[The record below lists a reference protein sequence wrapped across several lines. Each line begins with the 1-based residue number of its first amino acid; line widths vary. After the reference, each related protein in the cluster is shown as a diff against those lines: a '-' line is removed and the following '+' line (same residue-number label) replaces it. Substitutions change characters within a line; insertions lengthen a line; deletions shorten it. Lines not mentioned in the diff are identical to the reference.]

1 MLVSVFDG
9 KEKPRTS
16 TSLSPAAGPTSSTK
30 LETVIGPNAN
40 FKGAIHSDGGLRVDG
55 IFQGDIQL
63 AGNLVVGETGKV
75 MADIKVQNVSVS
87 GTVKG
92 TINTTGR
99 LEILSTGKVW
109 ADISVVSLLID
120 EGGFFRGQSMMPG
133 EPDSPIP
140 EAPGRKASGPVLD
153 APARF

>member
-1 MLVSVFDG
+1 MPVSVFDG
-9 KEKPRTS
+9 KDKPRTS
-16 TSLSPAAGPTSSTK
+16 LSLSPAAGPTSSTK

-40 FKGAIHSDGGLRVDG
+40 FKGTIQSDGGLRVDG
-55 IFQGDIQL
+55 VFQGEIQM

-87 GTVKG
+87 GIVKG

-109 ADISVVSLLID
+109 ADISVASLLID
-120 EGGFFRGQSMMPG
+120 EGGFYRGQSMMPG
-133 EPDSPIP
+133 EPDLPVL
-140 EAPGRKASGPVLD
+140 EAPGRRVD
-153 APARF
+153 APARS

>member
-1 MLVSVFDG
+1 MSVFDG
-9 KEKPRTS
+9 KEKPQIS
-16 TSLSPAAGPTSSTK
+16 TSLSAAAGPTFTK

-40 FKGAIHSDGGLRVDG
+40 FKGTFQSDGGLRVDG

-87 GTVKG
+87 GMVKG

-109 ADISVVSLLID
+109 ADISVASLLID
-120 EGGFFRGQSMMPG
+120 EGGFYRGQSTMPG
-133 EPDSPIP
+133 ESDLPVL
-140 EAPGRKASGPVLD
+140 EAPGRKVD
-153 APARF
+153 APARS

>member
-1 MLVSVFDG
+1 MSVFDG
-9 KEKPRTS
+9 KEKPKVS
-16 TSLSPAAGPTSSTK
+16 TSPSAAPSTFTK

-40 FKGAIHSDGGLRVDG
+40 FKGVIQSDGGLRVDG

-87 GTVKG
+87 GMVKG

-109 ADISVVSLLID
+109 ADISVASLLID
-120 EGGFFRGQSMMPG
+120 EGGFYRGQSTMPG
-133 EPDSPIP
+133 ESDLPAL
-140 EAPGRKASGPVLD
+140 EAPGRKVD
-153 APARF
+153 APARS

>member
-1 MLVSVFDG
+1 VSVFDG

-16 TSLSPAAGPTSSTK
+16 LSLSPAAGPTSSTK

-40 FKGAIHSDGGLRVDG
+40 FKGIIQSDGGLRVDG
-55 IFQGDIQL
+55 VFQGEIQL

-87 GTVKG
+87 GMVKG

-109 ADISVVSLLID
+109 ADISVASLLID
-120 EGGFFRGQSMMPG
+120 EGGFYRGQSMMPG
-133 EPDSPIP
+133 ESDLPVL
-140 EAPGRKASGPVLD
+140 EAPGRKVD
-153 APARF
+153 APARS

>member
-1 MLVSVFDG
+1 MPVSVFDG
-9 KEKPRTS
+9 KDKPRTS

-40 FKGAIHSDGGLRVDG
+40 FRGAIQSDGGLRVDG

-87 GTVKG
+87 GMVKG

-109 ADISVVSLLID
+109 ADISVASLLID
-120 EGGFFRGQSMMPG
+120 EGGYYRGQSMMPG
-133 EPDSPIP
+133 ESDLPVL
-140 EAPGRKASGPVLD
+140 EAPGRKVD
-153 APARF
+153 APARS